1 MQLNVRRNQPDFLMK
16 NCIYSFETQISVE
29 GEPLFDAFLSS
40 KGISIW
46 DGAYQYDN
54 SIYGGY

>member
-1 MQLNVRRNQPDFLMK
+1 MK